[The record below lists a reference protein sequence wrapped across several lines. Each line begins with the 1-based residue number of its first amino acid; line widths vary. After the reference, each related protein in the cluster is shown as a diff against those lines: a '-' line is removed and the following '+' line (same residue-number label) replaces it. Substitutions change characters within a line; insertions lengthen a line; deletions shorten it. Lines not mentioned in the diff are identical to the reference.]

1 MSCNNYFCPTIL
13 HSRAQSQ
20 AVYQSITHLTVF
32 LIRGGLDL
40 RDLLLRRRRVLQE
53 LDLLFVALDLRR
65 LLLDDRLQLL
75 QTLGL
80 KSGPSLEQPA
90 IVPNLRLK

>member
-1 MSCNNYFCPTIL
+1 MSLNNSFCPTIL
-13 HSRAQSQ
+13 HSRAKSQ

-80 KSGPSLEQPA
+80 KSGQVLSYRQSSL
-90 IVPNLRLK
+90 ISD